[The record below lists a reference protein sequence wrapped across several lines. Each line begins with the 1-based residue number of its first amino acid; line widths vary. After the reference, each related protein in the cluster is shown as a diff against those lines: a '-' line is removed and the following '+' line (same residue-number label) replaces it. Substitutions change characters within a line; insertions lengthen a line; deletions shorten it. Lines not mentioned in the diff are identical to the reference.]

1 MSKRVVKD
9 NALIEAS
16 YTLDVAEQRVIL
28 LAILEAREQKNTYR
42 SRKPITHSCQ

>member
-28 LAILEAREQKNTYR
+28 LAILEARSKNTYR